1 MKYKVGDKVKLRI
14 YSEYMVLTKKIIN
27 RVPDRIVTVSD
38 IIDNKVYYFKDP
50 GIRCNDKGVECLI
63 EKYVE
68 PVPIADRFE
77 ILDL

>member
-1 MKYKVGDKVKLRI
+1 MKYKAGDKVKLKL
-14 YSEYMVLTKKIIN
+14 YSDYSDIAKKIIHGIPYGA
-27 RVPDRIVTVSD
+27 VTISAIV
-38 IIDNKVYYFKDP
+38 DNKVYCFKDL

-68 PVPIADRFE
+68 PVPIENRFE